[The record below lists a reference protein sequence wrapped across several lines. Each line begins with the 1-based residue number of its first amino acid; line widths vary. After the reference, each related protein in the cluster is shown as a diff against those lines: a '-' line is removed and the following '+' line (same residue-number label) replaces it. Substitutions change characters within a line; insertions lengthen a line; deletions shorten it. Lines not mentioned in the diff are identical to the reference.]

1 MAPLDRKVKNM
12 KASSDAA
19 ILTKTRAEEHD
30 ADVWG
35 EFFIPPYFE
44 RLGLKTATKSNYI
57 VGKRGC
63 GKTMLLKYFDY
74 HTAFSTRRPSIPAEE
89 ISHIGVYWRVD
100 TQFCG
105 SLQHR
110 GIAEEQWQTVFE
122 SYFSLYIGIEII
134 RSLKAIAHSAYP
146 NFSVEDFERLNFKS
160 APDFHESFPSSSAAL
175 EAHLGKVRRSFST
188 WVSNVA
194 TAQQPLL
201 PPGRIFLE
209 SLIEDIRS
217 VPALEAASFYIYVD
231 EIENLVPY
239 QRRVLNSL
247 LKHSQKPLIV
257 NFTSKER
264 SQDNQTTGPEW
275 VNGTHDYKLLDL
287 DQLLSESERP
297 LFFAE
302 VFLANLDLASGLH
315 ESELVKKLQSLESMS
330 ERRLSQY
337 RESILS
343 EMRVRF
349 PSKSYKAFAA
359 DALKVDAIKR
369 KLEERIEKALRYR
382 GAKIPASR
390 FMSFTDIPEALVTV
404 PALLHRPALTPDK
417 VLSALVEF
425 SETGGGQFQTSWV
438 QNNLV
443 GALLEIYRPYGRE
456 CPLYSG
462 FDTLCTMS
470 NNNLRHFLILCY
482 KALEIADLKE
492 EEGSVMSIETQ
503 CRAAYEAA
511 DQLIREIK
519 TFGQYGEQLRI
530 FVLRLGSIFRA
541 LQATPT
547 MSEPEQNQ
555 FTVNSGSRALNP
567 EELRFLSEA
576 MKYAILVEQLETK
589 TKGAVGSDIIDYQL
603 NPIYSPYFQI
613 SYRRK
618 RKLEMSTDEFQVLFS
633 GNEDEYRS
641 LARAAAKAAP
651 EVDDRQLGLI

>member
-1 MAPLDRKVKNM
+1 MAPLDRKVKDM
-12 KASSDAA
+12 KASTDAA

-30 ADVWG
+30 ADIWG

-57 VGKRGC
+57 IGKRGC

-74 HTAFSTRRPSIPAEE
+74 HTAFSTRRPSIPTKE
-89 ISHIGVYWRVD
+89 ISHVGVYWRVD

-110 GIAEEQWQTVFE
+110 GITEDQWQIVFE
-122 SYFSLYIGIEII
+122 SYFSLYIAIEII

-146 NFSVEDFERLNFKS
+146 AFNIDDFDALHFHS
-160 APDFHESFPSSSAAL
+160 IPDFHESLPSSAGGL
-175 EAHLGKVRRSFST
+175 EIHLGKIRRAFST

-194 TAQQPLL
+194 TTQQPLL

-209 SLIEDIRS
+209 SLIEDIRN
-217 VPALEAASFYIYVD
+217 VPALGDASYYIYVD

-275 VNGTHDYKLLDL
+275 VNGTHDYRLLDL

-297 LFFAE
+297 PFFAE
-302 VFLANLDLASGLH
+302 VFLANLDLASGRH
-315 ESELVKKLQSLESMS
+315 DSELVRRLQSLDSIP
-330 ERRLSQY
+330 ERRAPHY
-337 RESILS
+337 RESIIS
-343 EMRVRF
+343 EMRARF

-359 DALKVDAIKR
+359 DAMNTAAIKR
-369 KLEERIEKALRYR
+369 KLEERIVKALRYR
-382 GAKIPASR
+382 GSEIASSC
-390 FMSFTDIPEALVTV
+390 FMNFTNIPEALVV
-404 PALLHRPALTPDK
+404 LPALLNRQALTPSI
-417 VLSALVEF
+417 VLNALDEYA
-425 SETGGGQFQTSWV
+425 TKGGGQFHTSWI

-462 FDTLCTMS
+462 FDTICTMS
-470 NNNLRHFLILCY
+470 NNNLRHFLIVCY

-492 EEGSVMSIETQ
+492 EEEAAISIETQ
-503 CRAAYEAA
+503 SRAAYEAA
-511 DQLIREIK
+511 DQLIKEIK

-555 FTVNSGSRALNP
+555 FTINSGSRSLNA
-567 EELRFLSEA
+567 EEIIFLGEA
-576 MKYAILVEQLETK
+576 IKYAILVEQLETK
-589 TKGAVGSDIIDYQL
+589 TKGSVGSDIIDYQL

-618 RKLEMSTDEFQVLFS
+618 RKLEISTDEFQVLYS
-633 GNEDEYRS
+633 GNEDEYRI
-641 LARAAAKAAP
+641 LARSVAKAAP
-651 EVDDRQLGLI
+651 EIDDRQLGLI

>member
-1 MAPLDRKVKNM
+1 M
-12 KASSDAA
+12 KANIDAA
-19 ILTKTRAEEHD
+19 ILSKTRAEEHD
-30 ADVWG
+30 ADIWG

-74 HTAFSTRRPSIPAEE
+74 HTAFSARRPSIPDDE
-89 ISHIGVYWRVD
+89 ITHIGVYWRVD
-100 TQFCG
+100 TQFCS

-110 GIAEEQWQTVFE
+110 GIAEDQWQIVFE
-122 SYFSLYIGIEII
+122 SYFSLYVGIEII
-134 RSLKAIAHSAYP
+134 RSLKAVASSAYRD
-146 NFSVEDFERLNFKS
+146 FSMEDFDRLSFDS
-160 APDFHESFPSSSAAL
+160 APDFDESFPASAAQL
-175 EAHLGKVRRSFST
+175 ELHLGKVRRSFST

-194 TAQQPLL
+194 TVKQPLL
-201 PPGRIFLE
+201 PPGRVFLE
-209 SLIEDIRS
+209 SLIEDIRKTPKLS
-217 VPALEAASFYIYVD
+217 QASFYIYVD

-239 QRRVLNSL
+239 QRRVLNTL

-264 SQDNQTTGPEW
+264 SQENQTTGPEW
-275 VNGTHDYKLLDL
+275 VNGTHDYRLLDL

-297 LFFAE
+297 LFFSE
-302 VFLANLDLASGLH
+302 VFLANLDLAAGEH
-315 ESELVKKLQSLESMS
+315 ESVLVRRLQSLDLIS
-330 ERRLSQY
+330 ERRDPQY
-337 RESILS
+337 REAILS
-343 EMRVRF
+343 DMRSRF
-349 PSKSYKAFAA
+349 PSKTYKEFAME
-359 DALKVDAIKR
+359 ALSIDAIKR
-369 KLEERIEKALRYR
+369 KLEERIGRSLKYR
-382 GAKIPASR
+382 GSKVDSR
-390 FMSFTDIPEALVTV
+390 EFMSFDSAPEALVVV
-404 PALLHRPALTPDK
+404 PALLNRPGLAPEQ
-417 VLSALVEF
+417 VLSALREYVG
-425 SETGGGQFQTSWV
+425 TGGGQFSTSWV

-470 NNNLRHFLILCY
+470 NNNLRNFLILCY
-482 KALEIADLKE
+482 KALEIADLKD
-492 EEGSVMSIETQ
+492 EGGVSISIETQ
-503 CRAAYEAA
+503 SRAAYEAA

-519 TFGQYGEQLRI
+519 TFGQFGEQLRI

-555 FTVNSGSRALNP
+555 FTINSGQRALNN
-567 EELRFLSEA
+567 EELRFLGEA

-618 RKLEMSTDEFQVLFS
+618 RKLEISTSEFQVLFS

-641 LARAAAKAAP
+641 LARSVSKATP
-651 EVDDRQLGLI
+651 EIDDRQLGLI